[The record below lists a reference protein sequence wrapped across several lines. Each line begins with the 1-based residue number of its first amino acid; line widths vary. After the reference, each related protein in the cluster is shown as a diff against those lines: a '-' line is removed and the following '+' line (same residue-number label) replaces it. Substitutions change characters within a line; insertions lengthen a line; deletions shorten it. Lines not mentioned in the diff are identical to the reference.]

1 MAAAAKQQLI
11 QNYIKDLKQFLRVRG
26 GSEISSHFAG
36 FHANHKKHRELVP
49 DLKVFCDAHPEHFA
63 VSSPTKGPWTVSLN
77 DKDWKAVLAL
87 RNFILTRG
95 GMLQSQDFPDLKQH
109 HPKAAAWIYSGGRS
123 LREFCQIHEEI
134 FIVESSNSSPSVRIR
149 LRPEATRA
157 TDRPNADGALTE
169 AEVVADLMQ
178 FIEANGGCVTSNMFG
193 AFFSSRPRHRA
204 AAPKLRDFFEKYPK
218 HFHINDECS
227 GPHWTVSLA
236 KSKHQASNADGAL
249 TEAEVVA
256 DLMQFIEA
264 NGGCVTSNMFGA
276 FFSSRPRH
284 RAAAPKLRDFF
295 EKYPKHFHINDECSG
310 PHWTVSLAKSKHQA
324 SNADGALT
332 EAEVVA
338 DLMQFI
344 EANCGCVTSNMFGAF
359 FSSRPRHRAAAP
371 KLRDFF
377 EKYPKHF
384 HINDECSG
392 PHWTVSLAKSKHQAS
407 NADGALTE
415 AEVVADLMQFI
426 EANGGCV
433 TSNKFASFFSS
444 RPKHRAAAPKLRNFF
459 EKHPQH
465 FHINDECSGPHWTV
479 SLAKSKHQA
488 SNADGALT
496 EAEVVADLMQFIEA
510 NGGCVTSNMF
520 ASFFSSRPKHRAAAP
535 KLRNFFEKH
544 PQHFHIND
552 ECSGPHWTVSL
563 AKSKHQAS
571 NADGALTE
579 AEVVADLMQF
589 IEANGGCVTSNMFAS
604 FFSSRPKHRAAAPK
618 LRNFFEKHP
627 QHFHIN
633 DECSGPH
640 WTVSLAKSK
649 HQASNADGAL
659 TEAEVVADLLQFIE
673 ANGGCVT
680 SNKFASFFSSRPKH
694 RAAAPKLRN
703 FLEKHPQHFHISDEC
718 GGPHW
723 TVSLAKSKHQASN
736 ADGALTEAEVVA
748 DLMRFIEA
756 NGGCVTSNKF
766 ASFFSSRPKHRAAA
780 RKLRDF
786 FEKHPQHF
794 CISDEGNNQHWTV
807 SLAKS
812 KHQASIAD
820 GALTEAEVVADLMQ
834 FIEANGGCV
843 TSNKFASFFSSR
855 PKHRAAA
862 RKLRDFF
869 EKHPQHFC
877 ISDEGNNQH
886 WTVSLAKSKHQASI
900 ADGALTE
907 AEVVADLMQFI
918 EANGGCVTSNKFAS
932 FFSSRPKH
940 RAAARKLQN
949 FFEKYPLH
957 FCISDEGNNQHWKVS
972 LGTDNRAVARKIM
985 SSLYQRL
992 FADKSHSAQQ
1002 ALKVDGDLTEGQVA
1016 ADLVN
1021 LVQAAGGSML
1031 FNEFTL
1037 FFKSRP
1043 QHRAAVP
1050 RLRQFFER
1058 HTELFRILDEGNS
1071 AVWKVLLVNCSNG
1084 ADISG
1089 STDTTPTVS
1098 LSPTGTESVK
1108 QSKETCV
1115 QKLVERR
1122 LSEDP
1127 WSNGEDPWRNSLVRA
1142 ELPHLKTN
1150 QHTSASKEGK
1160 EKQDNRSSTHEEDPW
1175 AGGRD
1180 PWSEHVL
1187 VSSGTV
1193 TSSAEGRKQ
1202 DLEIPSW
1209 PRGSDPA
1216 GLPSACLSER
1226 MGKENADPWANGQ
1239 DPWSAHLRSPK
1250 SVDSEQVKMVE
1261 GTPAAWADWRDPR
1274 SRSFPLG
1281 QPTAPA
1287 DMQPAS
1293 ITVQHATP
1301 SAGYSPCTQL
1311 PYSAYESGESSNKAT
1326 AWQSDENCFKRGE
1339 LRSSPDALPAAP
1351 AASAAPAP
1359 QPWIYSQASLD
1370 ETSAQRILQP
1380 SPHGGEGRRY
1390 GSHSGLVAMCFL
1402 SR

>member
-11 QNYIKDLKQFLRVRG
+11 QNYIKDLKQFLRERG

-178 FIEANGGCVTSNMFG
+178 FIKANGGFVTSNMFG
-193 AFFSSRPRHRA
+193 AFFSSRPKHRA
-204 AAPKLRDFFEKYPK
+204 AAPKLQNFFEKHPQ
-218 HFHINDECS
+218 HFHISDECS

-256 DLMQFIEA
+256 DLMQFIKA

-276 FFSSRPRH
+276 FFSSRPKH
-284 RAAAPKLRDFF
+284 RAAAPKLQNFF
-295 EKYPKHFHINDECSG
+295 EKHPQHFHIS
-310 PHWTVSLAKSKHQA
+310 
-324 SNADGALT
+324 
-332 EAEVVA
+332 
-338 DLMQFI
+338 
-344 EANCGCVTSNMFGAF
+344 
-359 FSSRPRHRAAAP
+359 
-371 KLRDFF
+371 
-377 EKYPKHF
+377 
-384 HINDECSG
+384 DECSG

-465 FHINDECSGPHWTV
+465 FHISDECSGPHWTVSLAKSNQASNADGALTEAEVVADLMQFIEANGGCVTSNMFGAFFSSRPKHRAAAPKLQNFFDKHPQHFHISDECSGPHWTVSLAKSKHQASNADGALTEAEVVADLMQFIKANGGCVTSNMFGAFFSSRPKHRAAAPKLQNFFEKHPQHFHISDECSGPHWTV

-510 NGGCVTSNMF
+510 NGGCVTSNKF

-544 PQHFHIND
+544 PQHF
-552 ECSGPHWTVSL
+552 
-563 AKSKHQAS
+563 
-571 NADGALTE
+571 
-579 AEVVADLMQF
+579 
-589 IEANGGCVTSNMFAS
+589 
-604 FFSSRPKHRAAAPK
+604 
-618 LRNFFEKHP
+618 
-627 QHFHIN
+627 
-633 DECSGPH
+633 
-640 WTVSLAKSK
+640 
-649 HQASNADGAL
+649 
-659 TEAEVVADLLQFIE
+659 
-673 ANGGCVT
+673 
-680 SNKFASFFSSRPKH
+680 
-694 RAAAPKLRN
+694 
-703 FLEKHPQHFHISDEC
+703 
-718 GGPHW
+718 
-723 TVSLAKSKHQASN
+723 
-736 ADGALTEAEVVA
+736 
-748 DLMRFIEA
+748 
-756 NGGCVTSNKF
+756 
-766 ASFFSSRPKHRAAA
+766 
-780 RKLRDF
+780 
-786 FEKHPQHF
+786 
-794 CISDEGNNQHWTV
+794 CISDEGNNQHWT
-807 SLAKS
+807 
-812 KHQASIAD
+812 
-820 GALTEAEVVADLMQ
+820 
-834 FIEANGGCV
+834 
-843 TSNKFASFFSSR
+843 
-855 PKHRAAA
+855 
-862 RKLRDFF
+862 
-869 EKHPQHFC
+869 
-877 ISDEGNNQH
+877 
-886 WTVSLAKSKHQASI
+886 
-900 ADGALTE
+900 
-907 AEVVADLMQFI
+907 
-918 EANGGCVTSNKFAS
+918 
-932 FFSSRPKH
+932 
-940 RAAARKLQN
+940 
-949 FFEKYPLH
+949 
-957 FCISDEGNNQHWKVS
+957 VS

-992 FADKSHSAQQ
+992 FVDKSHSAQQ
-1002 ALKVDGDLTEGQVA
+1002 ALKVDGGLTEGQVA

-1021 LVQAAGGSML
+1021 LIQAAGGSML

-1050 RLRQFFER
+1050 RLRQFLER
-1058 HTELFRILDEGNS
+1058 HPELFRILDEGNS

-1108 QSKETCV
+1108 QSTETCV

-1127 WSNGEDPWRNSLVRA
+1127 WSNGEDPWSNSLVRA

-1160 EKQDNRSSTHEEDPW
+1160 EKQDNRSSTNGSAHEEDPW

-1180 PWSEHVL
+1180 PWSERVL

-1193 TSSAEGRKQ
+1193 TSSAERREQ
-1202 DLEIPSW
+1202 NPEIPSW

-1250 SVDSEQVKMVE
+1250 SVDSEQVQMVE

-1293 ITVQHATP
+1293 ITVQHAAP

-1370 ETSAQRILQP
+1370 ETSAHRILQPAPQP

-1402 SR
+1402 SQ